1 MVKINVLGGICIL
14 WSNNRF
20 VFEFDSSIHPASSKF
35 ISVRSNQSLPINN
48 SFYCLCRYLYT
59 DALQEYKYALE
70 DIHVHYKSEIGKVL
84 DPGLREYINDKI
96 QRFGSDE
103 SFINQIMKE
112 QLRIYLQR
120 KEMFNVP
127 FITGIHD

>member
-1 MVKINVLGGICIL
+1 M
-14 WSNNRF
+14 
-20 VFEFDSSIHPASSKF
+20 
-35 ISVRSNQSLPINN
+35 
-48 SFYCLCRYLYT
+48 
-59 DALQEYKYALE
+59 
-70 DIHVHYKSEIGKVL
+70 HYKSEIGKVL